1 MASLKALR
9 GAFDLSLSELIGI
22 DLLLGVVGGTLGG
35 IAAAKWPHTAI
46 STAPWAAAVV
56 TAIIGTV
63 IAGLTVHIALMD
75 QPFLRKLRAIN
86 VDPVRLLVP
95 LMWTAALGVVS
106 LLPLVV
112 LANLSETAG
121 RGWLC
126 PFGIAAGF
134 LAFWCVASVLNDLDT
149 LVQTIGLKM
158 DALDVPD
165 DIDTQTQ
172 RFKDGRTGTGN

>member
-9 GAFDLSLSELIGI
+9 GAFDISLSELLGI
-22 DLLLGVVGGTLGG
+22 DLLLGVVGGVLGG
-35 IAAAKWPHTAI
+35 VAAANWPHAAI
-46 STAPWAAAVV
+46 STAPWAAGIV

-63 IAGLTVHIALMD
+63 IAGLTVQIALLD

-86 VDPVRLLVP
+86 VNPVKLLVP

-106 LLPLVV
+106 LLPLLV

-134 LAFWCVASVLNDLDT
+134 LSFWCVASILNDLDT

-158 DALDVPD
+158 DALDVSD
-165 DIDTQTQ
+165 DIGTQTQ
-172 RFKDGRTGTGN
+172 RFKDGRIGTGN